1 HDMAAA
7 TEARNLNRRYGGPVN
22 VGNNIGDFN
31 SATTSS
37 NVDSFGKQTNA
48 VGGADNWI
56 DQKSDVEANRGVSQI
71 LQGLGEVKHWGD
83 GDIRSAAEQGAKI
96 GLFDNIEK
104 GESTLRAVKSLS
116 DATGLPAE
124 VSAAAIGIHGGSE
137 KGAKLGEYFN
147 SGAVRDFMANKYGVS
162 SVALGN
168 FNSFLKGSSSKEDF
182 AEHFKDDSETMGL
195 YDSFAKDGNGNELS
209 KEEMSKKFRDQK
221 TAAGIELAR
230 MKGSTQGAEDIGKLQ
245 QMSTKAAALF
255 PETYESEGASAA
267 ISKLAQFENGGTIT
281 PESSRALN
289 KALGA
294 DNPDGGPVKSG
305 MIVKKQGIGVNS
317 ETGALSFTGA
327 ELLDSNGSVSIG
339 GGKVTREG
347 TLTASEALEK
357 ARDLRANGH
366 GAAAE
371 GLEEIAKGLKGSE
384 AIAFKAETGLDGKS
398 ATFHAKHGAET
409 DWKDLSNRT
418 SGREAIH
425 KDVDKGI
432 SDHGVNL
439 GSAMQMALARD
450 PAIASFVSDPTLN
463 KYKRNAN
470 IAETAK
476 DLGEDMGKW
485 LSRKGKSMGYSDG
498 SASGNLHGGVG
509 LSILG
514 NGGGISGSVDG
525 IIGRRSAEEENVNL
539 LTSEYDKL
547 IRQSVSEAKEKGFDR
562 NTTEKYVAGK
572 IGDFTQ
578 NLYDQSREAK
588 SIDYGA
594 DAPVGTAK
602 HVLDKVGENIRQM
615 DLEELRKKP
624 D

>member
-1 HDMAAA
+1 MAAA

-31 SATTSS
+31 SAATSA
-37 NVDSFGKQTNA
+37 NVDSFGKQTDA

-71 LQGLGEVKHWGD
+71 LQGLGEIKHWGD
-83 GDIRSAAEQGAKI
+83 GNIRSAAEEGAKI

-104 GESTLRAVKSLS
+104 GEGSLRAVKSLS
-116 DATGLPAE
+116 DATGLSAE
-124 VSAAAIGIHGGSE
+124 VSAAAIGIHGGAE

-162 SVALGN
+162 SGALGN
-168 FNSFLKGSSSKEDF
+168 FNGFLKGSSSKEDF
-182 AEHFKDDSETMGL
+182 AEHFKNDLETMGL
-195 YDSFAKDGNGNELS
+195 YDSFATDGNGNNLS

-281 PESSRALN
+281 AESSRALN
-289 KALGA
+289 KALEA
-294 DNPDGGPVKSG
+294 DNPDAGPVKPG

-327 ELLDSNGSVSIG
+327 EFQDGKGSISVG

-347 TLTASEALEK
+347 TLTAPEALEK
-357 ARDLRANGH
+357 AMELRANGH

-371 GLEEIAKGLKGSE
+371 GLEEIAKGLKGGE

-432 SDHGVNL
+432 SDHGVDL

-450 PAIASFVSDPTLN
+450 PAIASFVSDPNSN
-463 KYKRNAN
+463 KYKLNAN

-485 LSRKGKSMGYSDG
+485 LSQKGQSIGYSEG
-498 SASGNLHGGVG
+498 SAGGSMHGGVG
-509 LSILG
+509 LKLLG

-525 IIGRRSAEEENVNL
+525 KIGRKSVEQENVNL
-539 LTSEYDKL
+539 LTAEYDKL
-547 IRQSVSEAKEKGFDR
+547 IRQSLSEAKERGLDR
-562 NTTEKYVAGK
+562 NATEKYVAGK
-572 IGDFTQ
+572 IGDFTE
-578 NLYDQSREAK
+578 NLYDQAREAK
-588 SIDYGA
+588 SIDYGT
-594 DAPVGTAK
+594 DAPVGLAK
-602 HVLDKVGENIRQM
+602 RVLDKVNEKIHPI
-615 DLEELRKKP
+615 DLEK
-624 D
+624 